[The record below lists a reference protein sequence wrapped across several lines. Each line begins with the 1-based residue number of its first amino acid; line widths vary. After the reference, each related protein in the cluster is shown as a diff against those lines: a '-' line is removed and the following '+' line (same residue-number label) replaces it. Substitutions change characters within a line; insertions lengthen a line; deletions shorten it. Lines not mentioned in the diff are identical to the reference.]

1 MTRIKT
7 LTDTTGSEM
16 IWHHLSSDWLNWA
29 DQLAPAAQKI
39 NRHLIEALDL
49 PALARAADGRGLAV
63 LDLASGVGEPAF
75 GIARMLAGD
84 NDDADEALRGHMIA
98 SDIVQ
103 SMCAGLAER
112 AGAEG
117 IGNLSVVAA
126 DMEKLPFGTG
136 TMDAVSCRFGV
147 MFCHDPDAA
156 LHDASRVLRAGGR
169 AAFMLWAPLVDNP
182 LFVAMDGVLGNMLG
196 TGFADAGLDLFG
208 FADPALATARMAQV
222 GFGDVTLTTHNP
234 AGRIPERAAF
244 WKPQME
250 MLFGPQLRKASDA
263 ERGAIDAAMFEA
275 LRPYV
280 TDGHFQVPICFH
292 VLAGVKG

>member
-1 MTRIKT
+1 M
-7 LTDTTGSEM
+7 
-16 IWHHLSSDWLNWA
+16 WHHLSSDWLNWA

-39 NRHLIEALDL
+39 NRHLIGALDL
-49 PALARAADGRGLAV
+49 PTLARASDGRGLAV

-75 GIARMLAGD
+75 GIARMLASE
-84 NDDADEALRGHMIA
+84 DDPALHGQVIA
-98 SDIVQ
+98 SDIVPG
-103 SMCAGLAER
+103 MCTGLAER

-126 DMEKLPFGTG
+126 DMEKLPFGAG
-136 TMDAVSCRFGV
+136 TMDAISCRFGV

-156 LHDASRVLRAGGR
+156 LRDANRVLRAGGR

-182 LFVAMDGVLGNMLG
+182 LFAAMDGVLGNMLG

-208 FADPALATARMAQV
+208 FADPASATARMAQA
-222 GFGDVTLTTHNP
+222 GFGDITLTTHNP

>member
-1 MTRIKT
+1 M
-7 LTDTTGSEM
+7 
-16 IWHHLSSDWLNWA
+16 WHHLSSDWLNWA
-29 DQLAPAAQKI
+29 DQLAPAAQKV
-39 NRHLIEALDL
+39 NRHLIKALDL
-49 PALARAADGRGLAV
+49 PALARAADGRRLVV

-84 NDDADEALRGHMIA
+84 DEPALHGHVIA
-98 SDIVQ
+98 SDIVPG
-103 SMCAGLAER
+103 MCAGLAER

-126 DMEKLPFGTG
+126 DMEKLPFGAG
-136 TMDAVSCRFGV
+136 TMDAISCRFGV

-156 LHDASRVLRAGGR
+156 LGEANRVLRTGGR

-182 LFVAMDGVLGNMLG
+182 LFAAMDGVLGNILG
-196 TGFADAGLDLFG
+196 TGFTDAGLDLFG
-208 FADPALATARMAQV
+208 FADPASATARTARA
-222 GFGDVTLTTHNP
+222 GFGDVAIATHNP

-280 TDGHFQVPICFH
+280 MDGHFQVPICFH

>member
-1 MTRIKT
+1 M
-7 LTDTTGSEM
+7 
-16 IWHHLSSDWLNWA
+16 WHHLSSDWLNWA

-39 NRHLIEALDL
+39 NRHLIKALDL
-49 PALARAADGRGLAV
+49 PALMRAADGRGLTV

-75 GIARMLAGD
+75 GIARMLASE
-84 NDDADEALRGHMIA
+84 DDPAQHGHVIA
-98 SDIVQ
+98 SDIVPG
-103 SMCAGLAER
+103 MCAGLAER
-112 AGAEG
+112 AGTEA
-117 IGNLSVVAA
+117 IDNLSVAAA

-136 TMDAVSCRFGV
+136 TMDAISCRFGV

-156 LHDASRVLRAGGR
+156 LGEANRVLRTGGR

-182 LFVAMDGVLGNMLG
+182 LFAAMDGVLGNILG

-208 FADPALATARMAQV
+208 FADPASATARMARA
-222 GFGDVTLTTHNP
+222 GFGDVAIATHNP

-250 MLFGPQLRKASDA
+250 MLFGPQLRAATDA
-263 ERGAIDAAMFEA
+263 ERGAIDTAMFEA

-292 VLAGVKG
+292 VLVGVKG

>member
-1 MTRIKT
+1 MT
-7 LTDTTGSEM
+7 S
-16 IWHHLSSDWLNWA
+16 WHHLSSDWLNWA

-39 NRHLIEALDL
+39 NRHLVEVLDL
-49 PALARAADGRGLAV
+49 PVLARAADGRGLAV

-84 NDDADEALRGHMIA
+84 NDDANEALHGHVIA
-98 SDIVQ
+98 SDIVPG
-103 SMCAGLAER
+103 MCAGLAER
-112 AGAEG
+112 AEAEG

-126 DMEKLPFGTG
+126 DMEKLPFGAG

-156 LHDASRVLRAGGR
+156 LHDANRVLRVGGR
-169 AAFMLWAPLVDNP
+169 AGFMLWAPLVDNP
-182 LFVAMDGVLGNMLG
+182 LFAAMDGVLGNMLG

-208 FADPALATARMAQV
+208 FADPASATARMAQA
-222 GFGDVTLTTHNP
+222 GFGDVTISTHNP

-250 MLFGPQLRKASDA
+250 MLFGPQLRAATDA

-280 TDGHFQVPICFH
+280 TDGYFQVPICFH

>member
-1 MTRIKT
+1 M
-7 LTDTTGSEM
+7 S
-16 IWHHLSSDWLNWA
+16 WQHLSSDWLNWA

-39 NRHLIEALDL
+39 NRHLVAALDL
-49 PALARAADGRGLAV
+49 PVLARAAYGRGLTV

-84 NDDADEALRGHMIA
+84 DCDADKAPSGQVIA
-98 SDIVQ
+98 SDIVPG
-103 SMCAGLAER
+103 MCAGLAER

-136 TMDAVSCRFGV
+136 TMDAISCRFGV

-156 LHDASRVLRAGGR
+156 LHDASRVLRTGGR
-169 AAFMLWAPLVDNP
+169 AVFMLWAPLIDNP
-182 LFVAMDGVLGNMLG
+182 LFAAMDAVLGNILG
-196 TGFADAGLDLFG
+196 TGFANAGLDLFG
-208 FADPALATARMAQV
+208 FADPGSATARMVRA
-222 GFGDVTLTTHNP
+222 GFGDVTITTHNP

-250 MLFGPQLRKASDA
+250 MLFGPQLRAATDA
-263 ERGAIDAAMFEA
+263 ERGAIDAAMFKV

-280 TDGHFQVPICFH
+280 TDGYFQVPICFH

>member
-1 MTRIKT
+1 MQT
-7 LTDTTGSEM
+7 
-16 IWHHLSSDWLNWA
+16 WHHLSPDWLNWA
-29 DQLAPAAQKI
+29 DQLDPAAQKI
-39 NRHLIEALDL
+39 NRHLIDALDL
-49 PALARAADGRGLAV
+49 PALTRAADGRDLAV

-75 GIARMLAGD
+75 GIAQMLADAGD
-84 NDDADEALRGHMIA
+84 NGDGDPALHGQVIA
-98 SDIVQ
+98 SDIVPG
-103 SMCAGLAER
+103 MCAGLAER

-156 LHDASRVLRAGGR
+156 LGEANRVLRFGGR

-182 LFVAMDGVLGNMLG
+182 LFSAMDGVLGNMLG

-208 FADPALATARMAQV
+208 FADPTSATAHMARA
-222 GFGDVTLTTHNP
+222 GFGDVTLTTHSH

-250 MLFGPQLRKASDA
+250 MLFGPQLRAATDA

>member
-1 MTRIKT
+1 MLKSIFKV
-7 LTDTTGSEM
+7 
-16 IWHHLSSDWLNWA
+16 WHQLSSDWLNWA

-39 NRHLIEALDL
+39 NRHLIAALDL
-49 PALARAADGRGLAV
+49 SALARAADERGLTV

-75 GIARMLAGD
+75 GIAQMLAGED
-84 NDDADEALRGHMIA
+84 GAGLHGHMIA
-98 SDIVQ
+98 SDIVPG
-103 SMCAGLAER
+103 MCAGLAER

-126 DMEKLPFGTG
+126 DMEKLPFGAG
-136 TMDAVSCRFGV
+136 TMDAISCRFGV
-147 MFCHDPDAA
+147 MFCNDPDAA
-156 LHDASRVLRAGGR
+156 LRDANRVLRTDGR
-169 AAFMLWAPLVDNP
+169 AAFMLWAPLIDNP
-182 LFVAMDGVLGNMLG
+182 LFAAMDGVLGNMLG

-208 FADPALATARMAQV
+208 FADPASATARMARA
-222 GFGDVTLTTHNP
+222 GFGDVTLTTHSP

>member
-1 MTRIKT
+1 
-7 LTDTTGSEM
+7 M
-16 IWHHLSSDWLNWA
+16 INNSINWHHLSSDWLNWA

-39 NRHLIEALDL
+39 NRHLIAALDL
-49 PALARAADGRGLAV
+49 PALARAAGGRGLAV

-75 GIARMLAGD
+75 GIARMLAGE
-84 NDDADEALRGHMIA
+84 DESGLHGQVVA
-98 SDIVQ
+98 SDIVPG
-103 SMCAGLAER
+103 MCAGLAER

-126 DMEKLPFGTG
+126 DMEKLPFRAG
-136 TMDAVSCRFGV
+136 TMDAISCRFGV

-156 LHDASRVLRAGGR
+156 LREASRVLRTGGR
-169 AAFMLWAPLVDNP
+169 AGFMLWAPLVDNP
-182 LFVAMDGVLGNMLG
+182 LFAAMNGVLGNMLG

-208 FADPALATARMAQV
+208 FADPASATVRMAQA
-222 GFGDVTLTTHNP
+222 GFGNVTLTTHNP

-280 TDGHFQVPICFH
+280 TDGHFEVPICFH

>member
-1 MTRIKT
+1 M
-7 LTDTTGSEM
+7 
-16 IWHHLSSDWLNWA
+16 WHQLSSDWLNWA
-29 DQLAPAAQKI
+29 DQLAPAAQKV
-39 NRHLIEALDL
+39 NRHLVDALAL

-75 GIARMLAGD
+75 GIARMLAGED
-84 NDDADEALRGHMIA
+84 GAGLHGHVIA
-98 SDIVQ
+98 SDIVPG
-103 SMCAGLAER
+103 MCAGLAER

-126 DMEKLPFGTG
+126 DMENLPFDTG
-136 TMDAVSCRFGV
+136 TMDAISCRFGV
-147 MFCHDPDAA
+147 MFSNDPDAA
-156 LHDASRVLRAGGR
+156 LVEANRVLRTGGR

-182 LFVAMDGVLGNMLG
+182 LFAAMDGVLGNMLG

-208 FADPALATARMAQV
+208 FADPASANARMVRA
-222 GFGDVTLTTHNP
+222 GFGDVTVTTHNP

-263 ERGAIDAAMFEA
+263 EHGAIDAAMFEA

>member
-1 MTRIKT
+1 
-7 LTDTTGSEM
+7 LTALTIEVASET
-16 IWHHLSSDWLNWA
+16 WHHLSSDWLNWA

-49 PALARAADGRGLAV
+49 PVLAHAADERGLAV

-75 GIARMLAGD
+75 GIARMLAGE
-84 NDDADEALRGHMIA
+84 DELGLHGQVIA
-98 SDIVQ
+98 SDIVPG
-103 SMCAGLAER
+103 MCAGLAER

-182 LFVAMDGVLGNMLG
+182 LFAAMDGVLGNMLG

-208 FADPALATARMAQV
+208 FADPTLATSRMIRA
-222 GFGDVTLTTHNP
+222 GFGDVTITTHNP

-250 MLFGPQLRKASDA
+250 MLFGPQLRAATDA

-280 TDGHFQVPICFH
+280 ADGHFQVPICFH

>member
-1 MTRIKT
+1 MNRLTFKT
-7 LTDTTGSEM
+7 NRS
-16 IWHHLSSDWLNWA
+16 WHHLSSDWLNWA
-29 DQLAPAAQKI
+29 DQLAPAAQKV
-39 NRHLIEALDL
+39 NRHLVDALAL

-75 GIARMLAGD
+75 GIARMLAGE
-84 NDDADEALRGHMIA
+84 DEPALHGHVIA
-98 SDIVQ
+98 SDIVPG
-103 SMCAGLAER
+103 MCAGLAER

-126 DMEKLPFGTG
+126 DMENLPFGTG
-136 TMDAVSCRFGV
+136 TMDAISCRFGV

-156 LHDASRVLRAGGR
+156 LVEANRVLRTGGR

-182 LFVAMDGVLGNMLG
+182 LFAAMDGVLGNILG
-196 TGFADAGLDLFG
+196 TGFTDAGLDLFG
-208 FADPALATARMAQV
+208 FADPASATARMVRA
-222 GFGDVTLTTHNP
+222 GFGDITITTHNP

-250 MLFGPQLRKASDA
+250 MLFGPQLRAATDA
-263 ERGAIDAAMFEA
+263 EREAIDAAMFEA

-280 TDGHFQVPICFH
+280 ADGHFQVPICFH
-292 VLAGVKG
+292 VLAGEKQANFP

>member
-1 MTRIKT
+1 MLKSIFKV
-7 LTDTTGSEM
+7 
-16 IWHHLSSDWLNWA
+16 WHHLSSDWLNWA

-49 PALARAADGRGLAV
+49 PALARAADERGLTV
-63 LDLASGVGEPAF
+63 LDLASGVREPAF
-75 GIARMLAGD
+75 GIARMLAGE
-84 NDDADEALRGHMIA
+84 DESGLHGHVIA
-98 SDIVQ
+98 SDIVPG
-103 SMCAGLAER
+103 MCAGLAER
-112 AGAEG
+112 AGVEG

-126 DMEKLPFGTG
+126 DMEKLPFGAG
-136 TMDAVSCRFGV
+136 TMDAISCRFGV

-156 LHDASRVLRAGGR
+156 LVEANRVLRTGGR

-182 LFVAMDGVLGNMLG
+182 LFAAMDGVLGNMLG

-208 FADPALATARMAQV
+208 FADPASATARMVRA
-222 GFGDVTLTTHNP
+222 GSGDVTITTHNP

>member
-1 MTRIKT
+1 V
-7 LTDTTGSEM
+7 
-16 IWHHLSSDWLNWA
+16 WHHLSSDWLNWA
-29 DQLAPAAQKI
+29 DQLAPAAQKV
-39 NRHLIEALDL
+39 NRHLVDALAL

-75 GIARMLAGD
+75 GIARMLACE
-84 NDDADEALRGHMIA
+84 DESVLNGQVIA
-98 SDIVQ
+98 SDIVPG
-103 SMCAGLAER
+103 MCAGLAER

-117 IGNLSVVAA
+117 IGNLSVVTA
-126 DMEKLPFGTG
+126 DMEKLPFGAG
-136 TMDAVSCRFGV
+136 TMDAISCRFGV
-147 MFCHDPDAA
+147 MFCNDPDAA
-156 LHDASRVLRAGGR
+156 LRDANRVLRTGGR

-182 LFVAMDGVLGNMLG
+182 LFAAMDGVLGNILG

-208 FADPALATARMAQV
+208 FADPASATARMV
-222 GFGDVTLTTHNP
+222 RGGFGDVAITTHNP

-250 MLFGPQLRKASDA
+250 MLFGPQLRAATDA
-263 ERGAIDAAMFEA
+263 ERGAIDTAMFEA

-280 TDGHFQVPICFH
+280 TDGYFQVPICFH

>member
-1 MTRIKT
+1 MNKS
-7 LTDTTGSEM
+7 DNNKD

-39 NRHLIEALDL
+39 NRHLVEALEL
-49 PALARAADGRGLAV
+49 PALARAADGRGVAV

-75 GIARMLAGD
+75 GIARMLA
-84 NDDADEALRGHMIA
+84 NEDDPALHGHVIA
-98 SDIVQ
+98 SDIVPG
-103 SMCAGLAER
+103 MCAGLAER

-126 DMEKLPFGTG
+126 DMEKLPFGAG
-136 TMDAVSCRFGV
+136 TIDAISCRFGV

-156 LHDASRVLRAGGR
+156 LGEANRVLRTGGR
-169 AAFMLWAPLVDNP
+169 AGFMLWAPLVDNP
-182 LFVAMDGVLGNMLG
+182 LFATMDGVLGNMLG

-208 FADPALATARMAQV
+208 FADPASATVRLARA
-222 GFGDVTLTTHNP
+222 GFGDVTITTHNP
-234 AGRIPERAAF
+234 AGRIPERVAF

-250 MLFGPQLRKASDA
+250 MLFGPQLRATTDT

-292 VLAGVKG
+292 VLVGVKG

>member
-1 MTRIKT
+1 V
-7 LTDTTGSEM
+7 
-16 IWHHLSSDWLNWA
+16 WHQLSSDWLNWA

-39 NRHLIEALDL
+39 NRHLIDALDL
-49 PALARAADGRGLAV
+49 PVLARAADGRQLV
-63 LDLASGVGEPAF
+63 MLDLASGVGEPAF
-75 GIARMLAGD
+75 GIARMLAGE
-84 NDDADEALRGHMIA
+84 DEPALHGHVIA
-98 SDIVQ
+98 SDIVPG
-103 SMCAGLAER
+103 MCAGLAER

-126 DMEKLPFGTG
+126 DMEKLPFGAG
-136 TMDAVSCRFGV
+136 TMDAISCRFGV

-156 LHDASRVLRAGGR
+156 LGEANRVLRTGGR
-169 AAFMLWAPLVDNP
+169 AAFMLWVPMVDNP
-182 LFVAMDGVLGNMLG
+182 LFAAMDGVLGNMLG

-208 FADPALATARMAQV
+208 FADPALATARMARA
-222 GFGDVTLTTHNP
+222 GFGDVTVTTHNP

-250 MLFGPQLRKASDA
+250 MLFGPQLRAATDA
-263 ERGAIDAAMFEA
+263 ERGAIDTAMFEV

-280 TDGHFQVPICFH
+280 TDGYFQVPICFH

>member
-1 MTRIKT
+1 
-7 LTDTTGSEM
+7 
-16 IWHHLSSDWLNWA
+16 
-29 DQLAPAAQKI
+29 
-39 NRHLIEALDL
+39 
-49 PALARAADGRGLAV
+49 
-63 LDLASGVGEPAF
+63 
-75 GIARMLAGD
+75 MLAGED
-84 NDDADEALRGHMIA
+84 KSGLHGQVIA
-98 SDIVQ
+98 SDIVPG
-103 SMCAGLAER
+103 MCAGLAER

-126 DMEKLPFGTG
+126 DMEKLPFGAG
-136 TMDAVSCRFGV
+136 TMDAISCRFGV
-147 MFCHDPDAA
+147 MFCRDPDAA
-156 LHDASRVLRAGGR
+156 LHEANRVLRTGGR
-169 AAFMLWAPLVDNP
+169 AGFMLWAPLVDNP
-182 LFVAMDGVLGNMLG
+182 LFAAIDTVLGNILG
-196 TGFADAGLDLFG
+196 TGFADTGLDLFG
-208 FADPALATARMAQV
+208 FADPALATVRMAQA
-222 GFGDVTLTTHNP
+222 GFGDVTITTHSP

>member
-1 MTRIKT
+1 M
-7 LTDTTGSEM
+7 
-16 IWHHLSSDWLNWA
+16 WHHLSSDWLNWA

-39 NRHLIEALDL
+39 NRHLIDALDL

-75 GIARMLAGD
+75 GIARMLVGEGAPT
-84 NDDADEALRGHMIA
+84 LHGHVIA
-98 SDIVQ
+98 SDIVP
-103 SMCAGLAER
+103 SMCTGLAER
-112 AGAEG
+112 AGSEG
-117 IGNLSVVAA
+117 TGNLLVVAA
-126 DMEKLPFGTG
+126 DMEKLPFGAG
-136 TMDAVSCRFGV
+136 TMDAISCRFGV
-147 MFCHDPDAA
+147 MFCNDPDAA
-156 LHDASRVLRAGGR
+156 LGEANRMLRTGGR

-182 LFVAMDGVLGNMLG
+182 LFAAMDGVLGNMLG

-208 FADPALATARMAQV
+208 FADPTSATARMARA
-222 GFGDVTLTTHNP
+222 GFGDITVTTHNP
-234 AGRIPERAAF
+234 AGRIPERTAF

-250 MLFGPQLRKASDA
+250 MLFGPQLRAATDA

-292 VLAGVKG
+292 VLVGVKG

>member
-1 MTRIKT
+1 M
-7 LTDTTGSEM
+7 
-16 IWHHLSSDWLNWA
+16 WHHLSSDWLNWA

-39 NRHLIEALDL
+39 NQHLIAALDL

-75 GIARMLAGD
+75 GIARMLAGE
-84 NDDADEALRGHMIA
+84 DESSLHGQVIA
-98 SDIVQ
+98 SDIVPG
-103 SMCAGLAER
+103 MCAGLAER

-126 DMEKLPFGTG
+126 DMEKLPFGAS
-136 TMDAVSCRFGV
+136 TMDAISCRFGV
-147 MFCHDPDAA
+147 MFCNDPDAA
-156 LHDASRVLRAGGR
+156 LGDASRVLRAGGR

-182 LFVAMDGVLGNMLG
+182 LFAAMDGVLGNMLG

-208 FADPALATARMAQV
+208 FADPTSATARMARA
-222 GFGDVTLTTHNP
+222 GFGDVTLTTHSP

-250 MLFGPQLRKASDA
+250 MLFGPQLRAATDA

>member
-1 MTRIKT
+1 M
-7 LTDTTGSEM
+7 
-16 IWHHLSSDWLNWA
+16 WHHLSSDWLNWA
-29 DQLAPAAQKI
+29 DQLAPAAQKV
-39 NRHLIEALDL
+39 NRHLIKALDL
-49 PALARAADGRGLAV
+49 PALVRAADGRRLVV

-84 NDDADEALRGHMIA
+84 DELGLHGHVIA
-98 SDIVQ
+98 SDIVPG
-103 SMCAGLAER
+103 MCAGLAER

-126 DMEKLPFGTG
+126 DMEKLPFGAG
-136 TMDAVSCRFGV
+136 TMDAISCRFGV

-156 LHDASRVLRAGGR
+156 LGEANRVLRTGGR

-182 LFVAMDGVLGNMLG
+182 LFAAMDGVLGNMLG
-196 TGFADAGLDLFG
+196 TGFDDAGLDLFG
-208 FADPALATARMAQV
+208 FADPASATARMARA
-222 GFGDVTLTTHNP
+222 GFGDVTITTHNP
-234 AGRIPERAAF
+234 AGHIPERAAF

-250 MLFGPQLRKASDA
+250 MLFGPQLRAATDA
-263 ERGAIDAAMFEA
+263 ERGAIDTAMFEV
-275 LRPYV
+275 LHPYV

>member
-1 MTRIKT
+1 M
-7 LTDTTGSEM
+7 
-16 IWHHLSSDWLNWA
+16 WHHLSSDWLNWA

-39 NRHLIEALDL
+39 NRHLIDALDL
-49 PALARAADGRGLAV
+49 PALVRAADGRGLTV

-75 GIARMLAGD
+75 GIAQMLADAGD
-84 NDDADEALRGHMIA
+84 NGDGDPALHCQVIA
-98 SDIVQ
+98 SDIVP

-182 LFVAMDGVLGNMLG
+182 LFAAMDGVLGNILGNILG
-196 TGFADAGLDLFG
+196 TGFTDAGLDLFG
-208 FADPALATARMAQV
+208 FADPTSATARMARA
-222 GFGDVTLTTHNP
+222 GFGDVTLTTHSP

>member
-1 MTRIKT
+1 M
-7 LTDTTGSEM
+7 
-16 IWHHLSSDWLNWA
+16 WHHLSSDWLNWA

-39 NRHLIEALDL
+39 NRHLIAALDL
-49 PALARAADGRGLAV
+49 PTLARAADGRGLAV

-84 NDDADEALRGHMIA
+84 NDDADEALHSHVIA
-98 SDIVQ
+98 SDIVPG
-103 SMCAGLAER
+103 MCAGLAER
-112 AGAEG
+112 AEAEG

-126 DMEKLPFGTG
+126 DMEKLPFGAG
-136 TMDAVSCRFGV
+136 TMDAISCRFGV

-156 LHDASRVLRAGGR
+156 LGEASRVLRVGGR
-169 AAFMLWAPLVDNP
+169 AGFMLWAPLIDNP
-182 LFVAMDGVLGNMLG
+182 LFAAMDGVLGNMLG

-208 FADPALATARMAQV
+208 FADPGSATARMARA
-222 GFGDVTLTTHNP
+222 GFGDITITTHSP

-275 LRPYV
+275 LCPYV
-280 TDGHFQVPICFH
+280 TDGYFQVPICFH